1 MGSLIALLVALCA
14 FTAFG
19 QVHVEYEYEYE
30 YVYDDATDSPA
41 VVTET
46 TSGYDWLFELLG
58 TTDHCATQPCANGAS
73 CENTADGGFKCNCQE
88 PFTGKTC
95 QEVKDYC
102 KQVTCGRGSCLF
114 KASPPYYEC
123 KCNHPYT
130 PPSCKRGTMCNPN
143 PCQNG
148 GTCIK
153 GPSRRRSSFTC
164 SCPSGYTGKF
174 CNVGP
179 NDCYEDNGDSYRGMV
194 SVTQDGDECL
204 DWNSYFILQKFGDP
218 FTDYAGF
225 DGLGP
230 HNFCR
235 NPDGDSQPWCFI
247 KKALQLEWKY
257 CDVRQCS
264 TVTHPT
270 APTITPSA
278 KPDVPAPTASFSQC
292 GKPQLVSTSRIYGG
306 KKSLPGAHPWQVS
319 FQIRPT
325 RFSATNFTHF
335 CGGILLSSCWVL
347 TAAHC
352 ITSDVEMQV
361 VLGGVDIEKHEV
373 YNQIVPVERAIVH
386 ENYRYTPLPVYND
399 IALLKL
405 RVTDEPFCAK
415 ETRFVKSACLPDQ
428 LFQSGAECV
437 VSGWGATETGYRS
450 NYLLDARVHLI
461 SMEKCKAPHVY
472 GDLLDDNMICAGYL
486 AGGVDSCQGDSGGP
500 LVCEP
505 NGTHYVLGVVSW
517 GDSCGKKYKP
527 GVYANLAKF
536 TSWISNHMNS

>member
-1 MGSLIALLVALCA
+1 MYFVTQKSCCPRNKACYIWRPIVPGPLIITMGSLIALLVALCA
-14 FTAFG
+14 LTAFG
-19 QVHVEYEYEYE
+19 QD
-30 YVYDDATDSPA
+30 YVSIHCREQLCTL
-41 VVTET
+41 
-46 TSGYDWLFELLG
+46 LFS
-58 TTDHCATQPCANGAS
+58 PCANGAS

-102 KQVTCGRGSCLF
+102 KHVTCGRGSCLF

-179 NDCYEDNGDSYRGMV
+179 YDCYEEYGDSYRGMV

-204 DWNSYFILQKFGDP
+204 DWNSYFILQKYGDP
-218 FTDYAGF
+218 FTEYAGF

-235 NPDGDSQPWCFI
+235 NPDADAQPWCFI

-264 TVTHPT
+264 T
-270 APTITPSA
+270 
-278 KPDVPAPTASFSQC
+278 DVPAPTASFSQC
-292 GKPQLVSTSRIYGG
+292 GKPQLGRTSRIFGG

-319 FQIRPT
+319 FQMRPT
-325 RFSATNFTHF
+325 GFSATNFTHF

-352 ITSDVEMQV
+352 IDVEMQV

-386 ENYRYTPLPVYND
+386 ENYRYTPLAIYND
-399 IALLKL
+399 IGSNS
-405 RVTDEPFCAK
+405 VCAK
-415 ETRFVKSACLPDQ
+415 ETHFVKSACLPDQ

-437 VSGWGATETGYRS
+437 VSGWGVTETGYR

-486 AGGVDSCQGDSGGP
+486 AGGVDACQGDSGGP
-500 LVCEP
+500 LVCHH
-505 NGTHYVLGVVSW
+505 NGTHYVVGVVSW
-517 GDSCGKKYKP
+517 GDDCGQKYKP
-527 GVYANLAKF
+527 GVYADVAKF
-536 TSWISNHMNS
+536 TSWMSNHMNS